1 MNRGKGYA
9 LTGGK
14 YTRKFRI
21 MTKEKKEEYREFCR
35 QRTLQQ
41 AENKKLLAQGL
52 VTKEDLQK
60 RSKER
65 KEEFKRK
72 REEKRDA
79 KNQEALPPVVTDES
93 GGEYYFCLIYL
104 IHMNTYEMF
113 R

>member
-65 KEEFKRK
+65 REELKRK

-79 KNQEALPPVVTDES
+79 KNQEAPPPVVNDES
-93 GGEYYFCLIYL
+93 GGEYYFCLIYP
-104 IHMNTYEMF
+104 IHMNTYDLF